1 MYDQLYQKPWTGLK
15 STQKH
20 NYREIYS
27 SQLHTYEWHILG
39 LWSDFFLVTKLI
51 IIIMTGVM

>member
-1 MYDQLYQKPWTGLK
+1 MYDQHYQKPWTDLK

-27 SQLHTYEWHILG
+27 SQLCLRVAHPRLVRW
-39 LWSDFFLVTKLI
+39 FFF
-51 IIIMTGVM
+51 